1 MFYGSMHFF
10 IHSYPIAVLGFLF
23 VTGLSEKL
31 YKILHVLSMRGPK
44 CWRYSITSNLS
55 FRDTPHN
62 EIFTFL
68 QLFMRIQLIF
78 SFWGKINF
86 LS

>member
-55 FRDTPHN
+55 F
-62 EIFTFL
+62 
-68 QLFMRIQLIF
+68 
-78 SFWGKINF
+78 
-86 LS
+86 